1 MPETLNR
8 LLETGVVAI
17 IRADVP
23 TGLVEAGRALARGG
37 VEAIEVTMTTPGA
50 LQAVEELAAE
60 SDGEFIVGSGSV
72 LDAETARACI
82 LAGAEFLV
90 MPTTDLETV
99 ELARRYG
106 KVVCPGALS
115 PTEVITAWQAGA
127 DIVKVFPASL
137 GGPPYLKALK
147 GPLPQVRLMPVGG
160 VSPDNAGEYVEAGA
174 CAVALGSAL
183 VDTARIEAEDWDA
196 IEDAARRTVQAV
208 QAARQ

>member
-1 MPETLNR
+1 MADTLR
-8 LLETGVVAI
+8 TLLETGVVAI

-37 VEAIEVTMTTPGA
+37 VRAIEVTMTTPGA
-50 LQAVEELAAE
+50 LQAVEDLTAE
-60 SDGEFIVGSGSV
+60 SGGGFIVGAGSV

-90 MPTTDLETV
+90 MPTTDV
-99 ELARRYG
+99 AAIELARRYG
-106 KVVCPGALS
+106 KVVCPGALT

-137 GGPPYLKALK
+137 GGPAYLKALK

-160 VSPDNAGEYVEAGA
+160 VSPENAGDYIRAGA
-174 CAVALGSAL
+174 CAVALGGAL
-183 VDTARIEAEDWDA
+183 VNTSRIQAEDWAA
-196 IEDAARRTVQAV
+196 IEHAARRTVQEV
-208 QAARQ
+208 QAARS